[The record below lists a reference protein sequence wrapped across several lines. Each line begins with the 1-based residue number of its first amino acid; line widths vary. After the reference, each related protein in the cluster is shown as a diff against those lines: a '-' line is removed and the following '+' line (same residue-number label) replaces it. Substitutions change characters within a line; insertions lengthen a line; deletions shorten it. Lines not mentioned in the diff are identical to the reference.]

1 MGGIHTEPILE
12 ASVVVGKAVLATV
25 VLSLAA
31 ATWAQEEAEEEEPWS
46 GALSLGYL
54 STSGNTETT
63 SYNTKFE
70 IVREEDNWKHR
81 LNGSANG
88 AEDTSGLTAEAYQL
102 GWRTDYNITDK
113 GSVFGT
119 VDWRK
124 DRFAGITEQMSYAV
138 NYGRTLID
146 TETHVL
152 ALGVGA
158 GYREADRSDGTNE
171 TSAIGRG
178 NLAYD
183 WHWSETSGFDQ
194 GLIVESGNGN
204 TYIESVSAIR
214 ARLFGEFNLVLSYT
228 IKRNSDVP
236 VGAEKTDTQTAI
248 SIEYAF

>member
-1 MGGIHTEPILE
+1 M
-12 ASVVVGKAVLATV
+12 VGEAVLATL
-25 VLSLAA
+25 VLSIAGAA
-31 ATWAQEEAEEEEPWS
+31 WAQEETEEEGRWS

-54 STSGNTETT
+54 S
-63 SYNTKFE
+63 YNTKFE
-70 IVREEDNWKHR
+70 VAREEDSWKHR
-81 LNGSANG
+81 LNGAANS
-88 AEDTSGLTAEAYQL
+88 AEDTSVLMAEAYQL

-113 GSVFGT
+113 GFIFGT

-152 ALGVGA
+152 ALGLGA
-158 GYREADRSDGTNE
+158 GYRDADRSDDTNE
-171 TSAIGRG
+171 ASGIGRG
-178 NLAYD
+178 SLAYD

-214 ARLFGEFNLVLSYT
+214 ARLFGDFNLVLSYT
-228 IKRNSDVP
+228 IKQNSNVP